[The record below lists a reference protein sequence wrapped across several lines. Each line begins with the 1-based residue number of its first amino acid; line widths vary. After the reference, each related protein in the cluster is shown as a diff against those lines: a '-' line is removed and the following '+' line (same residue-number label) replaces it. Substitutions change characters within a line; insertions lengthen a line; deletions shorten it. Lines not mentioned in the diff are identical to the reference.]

1 MIILKNIVDKG
12 TDMAG
17 RTVTQDDVAKEAGVT
32 RSMVSYVISGNK
44 SRAVAPETR
53 RRILDAIEKLDYR
66 PNKAAQVLKQGDV
79 AFASKSIGVILC
91 NADVFRRPYYAE
103 ILAGIHAQAHK
114 NKYSVRFIR
123 FFDELRDPVL
133 FNKLISQEE
142 TGALILVAVDQAL
155 KTEED
160 RQIVEKIRER
170 IEKTVCV
177 EWKYDGL
184 SSVLFDRQEAAKKA
198 AQYLVSKGYGEFV
211 YIGQNDERV
220 EGVAQVVHESGRT
233 DDFYAGEAFNMDGG
247 YCSMKKVHDEGNLP
261 RAVVCGSDEVAI
273 GVLCYLNE
281 KKIAVPEQVAVIS
294 IDNIEF
300 SEYTF
305 PPLTTMN
312 VQKYS
317 MGARSVDLIVKDNAG
332 QNENAFVITLPV
344 NIVER
349 KSC

>member
-1 MIILKNIVDKG
+1 
-12 TDMAG
+12 MAG

-32 RSMVSYVISGNK
+32 RSMVSYVISGNQ

-53 RRILDAIEKLDYR
+53 QRILDAIEKLDYR

-103 ILAGIHAQAHK
+103 IIAGIHAQAHK
-114 NKYSVRFIR
+114 NKYSIRFIR
-123 FFDELRDPVL
+123 FFNELKDPVL

-142 TGALILVAVDQAL
+142 IGALILVAIDQAI
-155 KTEED
+155 KTEDD
-160 RQIVEKIRER
+160 RLIIEKIRER
-170 IEKTVCV
+170 IDKTVCV

-198 AQYLVSKGYGEFV
+198 AMHLVNKGYKNFV
-211 YIGQNDERV
+211 YIGENDERV
-220 EGVAQVVHESGRT
+220 SGVGLVAHELGLGE
-233 DDFYAGEAFNMDGG
+233 DFYAGEAFNMDGG
-247 YCSMKKVHDEGNLP
+247 YDCIKKLHKEGLLP

-281 KKIAVPEQVAVIS
+281 KKIDVPSKLALIS

-300 SEYTF
+300 SGYTY

-312 VQKYS
+312 VQKHL
-317 MGARSVDLIVKDNAG
+317 MGERAVELIVKDNAG